1 MGRVAI
7 VTDST
12 ADLPPSLRDDYDIHM
27 VPLNVHFD
35 TETFRDQ
42 IDLSPAEF
50 MARLASS
57 SVVPTTSQPAAG
69 SFEAMFRNLAA
80 EYDEAVAILIS
91 AKLSGTVMSATLARD
106 AVSSVI
112 PVEVVDSESASMGLG
127 LQVLAAAARAQD
139 GADGSEIVRMLR
151 ASRADYETLFYVDTL
166 EYLRRGGRIGKASAL
181 VGSLLD
187 LKPLLRI
194 DEGQVVPAERTRTRA
209 RARKELVDFVR
220 GMPHVER
227 LAIMHAVNPGE
238 ARSMADEFTLTVP
251 RDQIIIAEFGPV
263 IGTHV
268 GPGAMGVIVDT
279 GSGTQ

>member
-12 ADLPPSLRDDYDIHM
+12 ADLPASLRDQHGITM
-27 VPLNVHFD
+27 VPLSVHFGAD
-35 TETFRDQ
+35 AFLDQ
-42 IDLSPAEF
+42 VELSTTEF
-50 MARLASS
+50 MARLASDD
-57 SVVPTTSQPAAG
+57 VMPTSSQPPTGAFESIFRELAAG
-69 SFEAMFRNLAA
+69 HE
-80 EYDEAVAILIS
+80 EIVAVLIS

-106 AVSSVI
+106 AVSSLI
-112 PVEVVDSESASMGLG
+112 PVRVVDSQSASMGLG
-127 LQVLAAAARAQD
+127 LQVLTAAEAAQR
-139 GADGSEIVRMLR
+139 GASGSEIERELR
-151 ASRADYETLFYVDTL
+151 GSLGAYESLFYVDTL
-166 EYLRRGGRIGKASAL
+166 EFLRRGGRIGKASAL
-181 VGSLLD
+181 VGSFLD

-227 LAIMHAVNPGE
+227 LAIMHASNPNE
-238 ARSMADEFTLTVP
+238 AATMADDFALTVS

-263 IGTHV
+263 IATHV

-279 GSGTQ
+279 GSSAQ